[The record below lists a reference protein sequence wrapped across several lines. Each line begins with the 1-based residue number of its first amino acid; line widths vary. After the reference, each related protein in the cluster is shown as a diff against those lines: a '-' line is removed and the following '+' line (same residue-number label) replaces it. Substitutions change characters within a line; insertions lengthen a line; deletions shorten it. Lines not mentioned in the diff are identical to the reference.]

1 MHAKKT
7 RLMAVRRRRGLT
19 RTRGHRLGRYLGG
32 IAFTVFTCCAAGAQG
47 ALEPTRLVDSPT
59 AGLIDKGRFAID
71 LRLFPDGGVLTQINA
86 GVMRRLSIGL
96 SYGGVNVVGDDAIDW
111 HPRVE
116 VAVRYRVIE
125 ESTGLPAITAGYETQ
140 GYGPYEGDVRY
151 EVKSKGFFIAG
162 SKNYI
167 SGFGQFGV
175 HGGLNWSRERDDGDE
190 DLSGWMGI
198 DKTINEELAVVGEYD
213 FAFND
218 NDATSLGSGRGYLNA
233 GAYWSAVPNIS
244 IGFVFKNVL
253 GNGNSDG
260 SGPDPDLSRELSVRY
275 SEEF

>member
-1 MHAKKT
+1 
-7 RLMAVRRRRGLT
+7 MAVRQRRGLT
-19 RTRGHRLGRYLGG
+19 RTRGHRLLLCLGV
-32 IAFTVFTCCAAGAQG
+32 VFMVLTCCAASAQG

-59 AGLIDKGRFAID
+59 AGLIDKGRFALD

-116 VAVRYRVIE
+116 VAARYRVIE

-140 GYGPYEGDVRY
+140 GYGPFEGDVRY
-151 EVKSKGFFIAG
+151 EIKSKGFFIAG
-162 SKNYI
+162 SKNYM
-167 SGFGQFGV
+167 SEFGQFGV
-175 HGGLNWSRERDDGDE
+175 HGGVNWSREREDGDE
-190 DLSGWMGI
+190 NLSGWIGV

-218 NDATSLGSGRGYLNA
+218 NDATSLGSGKGYLNA

-244 IGFVFKNVL
+244 VGFVFKNVL
-253 GNGNSDG
+253 GNGNSDV
-260 SGPDPDLSRELSVRY
+260 SGPDPDMSRELSVRY

>member
-1 MHAKKT
+1 MVAGQI
-7 RLMAVRRRRGLT
+7 LW
-19 RTRGHRLGRYLGG
+19 LGG
-32 IAFTVFTCCAAGAQG
+32 IVFTVLTCCVAGAQG
-47 ALEPTRLVDSPT
+47 ALEPTRLIDSPT
-59 AGLIDKGRFAID
+59 AGLIDKGRFAVD

-96 SYGGVNVVGDDAIDW
+96 SYGGVNIVGDDAIDW

-116 VAVRYRVIE
+116 VATRYRVIE
-125 ESTGLPAITAGYETQ
+125 ETTGLPAITAGYETQ
-140 GYGPYEGDVRY
+140 GYGPYEGGGGRY

-175 HGGLNWSRERDDGDE
+175 HGGVNWSRERDDGDE
-190 DLSGWMGI
+190 DLSGWVGI
-198 DKTINEELAVVGEYD
+198 DKTVNEELAVVGEYD

-218 NDATSLGSGRGYLNA
+218 NDSTSLGSGKGYLNA

-244 IGFVFKNVL
+244 VGFVFKNIL
-253 GNGNSDG
+253 GNGSSDG